1 MRYILLLGG
10 NLGNV
15 EKTMR
20 EAVKHIAQLGDV
32 PLLSSVYESEPW
44 GFDAKERFKNMAIE
58 LDTDLEPIALL
69 DELQRIER
77 QMGRTHKTVNRQYQS
92 RYIDI
97 DILLCEDRI
106 VDTERLTIPHKL
118 MHEREFALVPVA
130 ELWSDWQHPILH
142 KSVGEL
148 LELLIG

>member
-20 EAVKHIAQLGDV
+20 EAIRHIAQLGDV
-32 PLLSSVYESEPW
+32 PLQSSVYESEPW
-44 GFDAKERFKNMAIE
+44 GFEAKERFKNIAVE

-77 QMGRTHKTVNRQYQS
+77 QMGRSHKTVNRQYQS
-92 RYIDI
+92 RSIDI
-97 DILLCEDRI
+97 DILLCEERI

-118 MHEREFALVPVA
+118 MHVRQFALVPVA
-130 ELWSDWQHPILH
+130 EHWSDWQHPVLH
-142 KSVGEL
+142 KTISEL
-148 LELLIG
+148 LAQLQ

>member
-20 EAVKHIAQLGDV
+20 EAIRHIAQLGDV
-32 PLLSSVYESEPW
+32 PLQSSVCESEPW
-44 GFDAKERFKNMAIE
+44 GFEAKERFKNMAVE

-77 QMGRTHKTVNRQYQS
+77 QMGRSHKTVNRQYQS
-92 RYIDI
+92 RSIDI
-97 DILLCEDRI
+97 DILLCEERI

-118 MHEREFALVPVA
+118 MHVRQFALAPVA
-130 ELWSDWQHPILH
+130 EHWSDWQHPVLH
-142 KSVGEL
+142 KTISEL
-148 LELLIG
+148 LAQLQ